1 VHERDD
7 SDDGTEQRERRAHRA
22 QLLRAESLA
31 AQTLRSSVRSNAVA
45 SSGAALARSSA
56 EMRRELN
63 EIEYLNW
70 CVEQPYNMV
79 VAVRVRGA
87 VTPLELRSALD
98 RAQRRHP
105 LLGVNTEI
113 GANRLPFFVSEGVG
127 AIPLAVVESAEP
139 EAARRLFDSELSA
152 RFERDGREQPRLPLI
167 RVTLLVPKAADTAVD
182 LVFTVQHVIGDGLS
196 LAYLVRDL
204 LTFIEQP
211 QGPIAVLD
219 APASAE
225 DLLPPKVRRR
235 LPRSAHFFNAVS
247 WLAKAYSRLRA
258 SGAMSSVPSVQC
270 HRVWTLSV
278 EQTARLRARC
288 RQERVSL
295 HAAVAAAFFSEFSWI
310 HVPVN
315 LRPFLARP
323 VAESF
328 GLFVGA
334 AELRLA
340 YQRQLGFW
348 SNARRCQRR
357 LQKALRDPFAVFRLF
372 SKAVPFERVRELGP
386 LLVKLAGKDR
396 AFAITN
402 LGDLDERGLAFH
414 GTRVSLESFYGAVSG
429 IVKSNVL
436 TVYTLGGAMSLYLL
450 ANESSTADCAI
461 RDAAG
466 RAVQLLLTALD
477 SREN

>member
-113 GANRLPFFVSEGVG
+113 GANRLPSFVSEGVG

-235 LPRSAHFFNAVS
+235 LPRSAHFFNAV
-247 WLAKAYSRLRA
+247 
-258 SGAMSSVPSVQC
+258 
-270 HRVWTLSV
+270 
-278 EQTARLRARC
+278 
-288 RQERVSL
+288 
-295 HAAVAAAFFSEFSWI
+295 
-310 HVPVN
+310 
-315 LRPFLARP
+315 
-323 VAESF
+323 
-328 GLFVGA
+328 
-334 AELRLA
+334 
-340 YQRQLGFW
+340 
-348 SNARRCQRR
+348 
-357 LQKALRDPFAVFRLF
+357 
-372 SKAVPFERVRELGP
+372 
-386 LLVKLAGKDR
+386 
-396 AFAITN
+396 
-402 LGDLDERGLAFH
+402 
-414 GTRVSLESFYGAVSG
+414 
-429 IVKSNVL
+429 
-436 TVYTLGGAMSLYLL
+436 
-450 ANESSTADCAI
+450 
-461 RDAAG
+461 
-466 RAVQLLLTALD
+466 
-477 SREN
+477 